1 MEPSSKSSLD
11 TGLLKA
17 RITLKI
23 RLISLIFLTIAPLL
37 VFSIVKLANTP
48 PLALSRESTRF
59 EPSSP
64 VIKFFLRTSDS
75 ATVTLN
81 RTSKFPDA
89 LAFVQNEGVVLSVQ
103 WQVTQELLM
112 LVLLVS
118 TGGCAAWLL
127 VARPLLKNAENTT
140 RAHQPLQNDA
150 PNLPLTSQ
158 ETFFGELTDQAPQV
172 MWTTCP
178 QGQVTYVNHAWLHL
192 LGGKATD
199 WQGAQWLAVIHPEDW
214 GDFTE
219 KWHIA
224 RVNQVPFEGVR
235 RLLAKD
241 GSCRT
246 MSYRAAPVFD
256 SRGQVACWVGI
267 DTDITQ
273 IKAIEATLRF
283 SNQEL
288 ESFSSSVSHDLRV
301 PLSTID
307 GFSRLLAM
315 ELSSKAHEKGRH
327 YVSRIQVGVMQMSQL
342 IEDLLSLA
350 QVSNLQLRYEA
361 IDLSALAHDILAQ
374 SHTRAPEREVTIC
387 VEENL
392 QVQGDVRFVR
402 VALENL
408 LSNAWKFSS
417 QQTQAHI
424 HVGQQTDAAGA
435 PVFFVRDNGVG
446 FDMANADKIFH
457 AFQRLHTTS
466 AFAGT
471 GIGLATASRVI
482 ARHAGSLWAES
493 MPGQGSTFFFTLP
506 APLISCSLTGI
517 TPKM

>member
-1 MEPSSKSSLD
+1 MEPSFKSSPD
-11 TGLLKA
+11 AGPLKA
-17 RITLKI
+17 QITVQI
-23 RLISLIFLTIAPLL
+23 RLIILIFVAIAPLL
-37 VFSIVKLANTP
+37 VFSIVKLANNP
-48 PLALSRESTRF
+48 PPALSRESTKF
-59 EPSSP
+59 EPPSP

-75 ATVTLN
+75 ATVALN
-81 RTSKFPDA
+81 RTLNPPDA
-89 LAFVQNEGVVLSVQ
+89 QASVHNRGVVSSVHR
-103 WQVTQELLM
+103 QVTQELLM
-112 LVLLVS
+112 LVLLALV
-118 TGGCAAWLL
+118 GGCAAWLL
-127 VARPLLKNAENTT
+127 AARPLLKTAESRTHRT
-140 RAHQPLQNDA
+140 LENDA
-150 PNLPLTSQ
+150 LNLPLTSQ
-158 ETFFGELTDQAPQV
+158 KTFFGELTDQAPQV

-192 LGGKATD
+192 LGGKAMD

-214 GDFTE
+214 SDFTE

-224 RVNQVPFEGVR
+224 RGNQVPFEGVR
-235 RLLAKD
+235 RLLTKD

-273 IKAIEATLRF
+273 IKAVEATLRF

-327 YVSRIQVGVMQMSQL
+327 YVSRIQVGVVQMSQL

-361 IDLSALAHDILAQ
+361 IDLSTLAHDILAQ
-374 SHTRAPEREVTIC
+374 SHTRAPERKVTIC

-392 QVQGDVRFVR
+392 QVQGDVRFIR

-417 QQTQAHI
+417 QQDQAHI
-424 HVGQQTDAAGA
+424 HVGQQADAAGA

-446 FDMANADKIFH
+446 FDMANAEKIFH
-457 AFQRLHTTS
+457 AFQRLHTSS

-482 ARHAGSLWAES
+482 ARHAGKLWAES
-493 MPGQGSTFFFTLP
+493 VPGQGSTFFFTLP
-506 APLISCSLTGI
+506 TPLL
-517 TPKM
+517 PD